1 MEVAASTLCSNR
13 VPGPR
18 SLPPTSRS
26 YTVLGLDMRPG
37 QLLFTRRSDSRA
49 VIGGPVGFGPMDV
62 FMREISP
69 FQGRGRG
76 RGEEAEREEGPVFG
90 TRNVVVNNG

>member
-1 MEVAASTLCSNR
+1 
-13 VPGPR
+13 
-18 SLPPTSRS
+18 
-26 YTVLGLDMRPG
+26 
-37 QLLFTRRSDSRA
+37 
-49 VIGGPVGFGPMDV
+49 MDV